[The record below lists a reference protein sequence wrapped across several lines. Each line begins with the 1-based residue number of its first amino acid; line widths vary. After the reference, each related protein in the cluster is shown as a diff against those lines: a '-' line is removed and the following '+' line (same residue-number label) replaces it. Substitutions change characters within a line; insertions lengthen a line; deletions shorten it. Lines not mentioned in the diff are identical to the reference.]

1 MNPADV
7 TEHHPGV
14 AEVAAF
20 YSGVQ
25 ATAVDPVTPRADPRP
40 RAVRRPPD
48 FIPWLKDFLQEQN
61 GASSACRLGGLLCV
75 LGALIVAIRD
85 PRQWQ
90 TVTAFIGGGA
100 LHMLVR
106 TKAVPGGPTP

>member
-1 MNPADV
+1 MTVSDW
-7 TEHHPGV
+7 PGPERRK
-14 AEVAAF
+14 A
-20 YSGVQ
+20 
-25 ATAVDPVTPRADPRP
+25 PADPRP
-40 RAVRRPPD
+40 RVVRQPPD
-48 FIPWLKDFLQEQN
+48 LIPWLKDFVQEQN

-90 TVTAFIGGGA
+90 TVGAFLGGGA